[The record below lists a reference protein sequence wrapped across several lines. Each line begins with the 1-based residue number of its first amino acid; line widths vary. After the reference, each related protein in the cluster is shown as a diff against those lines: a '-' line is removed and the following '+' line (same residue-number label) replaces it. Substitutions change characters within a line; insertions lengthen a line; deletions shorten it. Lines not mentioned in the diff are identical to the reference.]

1 MIVRAKYLSIFVY
14 ICIKRALAEFNDF
27 KILIKHTLSQSECV
41 LYDYGEGIDSIDWD
55 TMEKAGTTDEY
66 SISVVLE
73 KAK

>member
-1 MIVRAKYLSIFVY
+1 M
-14 ICIKRALAEFNDF
+14 
-27 KILIKHTLSQSECV
+27 SQSESV

-55 TMEKAGTTDEY
+55 TMKKAGTTEEY